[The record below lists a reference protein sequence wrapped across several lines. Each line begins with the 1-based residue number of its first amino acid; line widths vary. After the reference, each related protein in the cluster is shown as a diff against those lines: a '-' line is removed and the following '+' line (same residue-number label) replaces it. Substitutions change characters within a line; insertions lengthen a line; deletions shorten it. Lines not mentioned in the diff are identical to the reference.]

1 MIDGQNAFDKAV
13 KNDLRTYDNMWKV
26 ATGQEY
32 DYTSGCLLDCPYFKE
47 YYKMIAIDLSLILIQ
62 KQYNKWILL
71 DI

>member
-1 MIDGQNAFDKAV
+1 MIDGQNVFDKAV
-13 KNDLRTYDNMWKV
+13 KNDLRTYDNMRKV

-32 DYTSGCLLDCPYFKE
+32 DCTSGCLLDCPYFKE

-62 KQYNKWILL
+62 KQYNKHLL